1 MNLRVAS
8 EIARGRA
15 LLRLQGELDLASVP
29 EAETAL
35 MRLEHDPN
43 TATIVLDL
51 RRLAFMDSTGLRFVL
66 AADARANR
74 TDRRLVIVRG
84 PESVHRVFHLARLED
99 RLEFA
104 DSADAIGG
112 ADG

>member
-8 EIARGRA
+8 EIERGRA
-15 LLRLQGELDLASVP
+15 VLTLNGELDLATVP

-66 AADARANR
+66 AADARASSSE
-74 TDRRLVIVRG
+74 RRLVIVRG
-84 PESVHRVFHLARLED
+84 PQRVDRVFRLARLED

-104 DSADAIGG
+104 DTADAIGG
-112 ADG
+112 LDA

>member
-1 MNLRVAS
+1 
-8 EIARGRA
+8 
-15 LLRLQGELDLASVP
+15 
-29 EAETAL
+29 

-51 RRLAFMDSTGLRFVL
+51 RHLAFMDSTGLRFVL
-66 AADARANR
+66 AAGARASGG
-74 TDRRLVIVRG
+74 DRRFVIVRG
-84 PESVHRVFHLARLED
+84 PQQVHRVFRLALLED

-112 ADG
+112 ADA